1 MLNSTSKSVKRK
13 GILFLGSPQIWE
25 GVSSLTK
32 VMLFQKTF
40 AKELISAALSLT
52 LLAEKLSDMVF
63 ENWFVV
69 CETSGKSRG
78 IFVIVVNGNPEQSTR
93 KIQLKINKRT
103 SGLTRTQNNK

>member
-40 AKELISAALSLT
+40 ELISAALSLT

-69 CETSGKSRG
+69 CETSGESRG